1 MAKLELTV
9 IENGGLCLDILRHSP
24 ALGRYAHR
32 IDALAD
38 LQSIKVFQT
47 RLDNSKLKIPVIIL
61 NFELHVSKSSE
72 I

>member
-1 MAKLELTV
+1 MQRDGIGSGKLRKERREMAKLELTV

-38 LQSIKVFQT
+38 LQ
-47 RLDNSKLKIPVIIL
+47 
-61 NFELHVSKSSE
+61 
-72 I
+72 